1 LETYRI
7 PIAFSSRID
16 AQTAQQLDAFKAL
29 GTDSQ
34 NNSLVL
40 LTAVND
46 GANRLANQVDRQNDL
61 IQSLHLDA
69 KQTTHKETETLRQQ
83 LAMEGAQ
90 NRLQIISSMQNGL
103 DQSTDA
109 MGSQISESTA
119 RLLTANSLMQDV
131 MAESITLNRQTVQE
145 DIHRLRENL
154 TMVNLQIA
162 RTEAKLDEVIL
173 QLSHTR
179 RNGERRNELQHE
191 GNRLTNFLLS
201 LQVLYRELQV
211 SNPTSNAITALC
223 CSNLTP
229 GRDSSRT
236 FLTKPARSSVLSNSR
251 NYSANRPKT
260 RLNQSP
266 SPTSPATLGRG
277 PGGPLAAFRVFQLPL
292 SRYQTQVSI

>member
-1 LETYRI
+1 MVLLETYRI
-7 PIAFSSRID
+7 LIAFSSRID

-34 NNSLVL
+34 NNTLVL

-46 GANRLANQVDRQNDL
+46 GANRLTDQIDRQNDL

-83 LAMEGAQ
+83 LAMESAQ
-90 NRLQIISSMQNGL
+90 NRLQIISNMQNGL

-131 MAESITLNRQTVQE
+131 MTKSITLNQQTVQE

-179 RNGERRNELQHE
+179 RNEERRKELQHE

-201 LQVLYRELQV
+201 LQALYRELQV
-211 SNPTSNAITALC
+211 SNPTSHAITTLC

-229 GRDSSRT
+229 VRNSSPT
-236 FLTKPARSSVLSNSR
+236 FLTKLARSLVLSNSR
-251 NYSANRPKT
+251 NY
-260 RLNQSP
+260 
-266 SPTSPATLGRG
+266 
-277 PGGPLAAFRVFQLPL
+277 
-292 SRYQTQVSI
+292 